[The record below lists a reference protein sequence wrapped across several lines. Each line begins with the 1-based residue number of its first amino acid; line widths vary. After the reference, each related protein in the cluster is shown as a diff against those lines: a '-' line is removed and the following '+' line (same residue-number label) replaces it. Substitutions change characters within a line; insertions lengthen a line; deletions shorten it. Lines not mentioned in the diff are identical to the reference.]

1 MAAVFVP
8 HSPRSSLNMSTR
20 RPLANVPNAT
30 NSPHR
35 SGLVPAKR
43 PRPTN
48 PQIEIPYGQPPP
60 KKQVVDG
67 QDPDSRSPTRFRSAA
82 YQNTDNKLFSRRANN
97 GQPSAFE
104 RRLVAARDKERQ
116 TQLKGAR
123 TERPS
128 AETLDSIRQW
138 QRHYR
143 KAFPQFVF
151 YFDSVPVD
159 VRGKCARQVIALG
172 AREEKFF
179 SRLVTHV
186 VTSRPIPPENE
197 THNATEFN
205 GEAAEQTTADGS
217 LQTVNP
223 SLLEKCADSHLH
235 MSLKND
241 GRRDQKVDILHRARQ
256 MGMKIWA
263 IEKLQRMITTI
274 NDGEIGGHNGHTTRN
289 NNVAGGH
296 TRARGDNDLS
306 QVLQNELMNG
316 PSDRNPLSVLKELVM
331 FKGPFI
337 YVHDMDE
344 KTRPVMMREYPKVA
358 RRQDG
363 IWPQF
368 RSAPPG
374 KCPFID
380 EPPTKKELDRQRA
393 RQRERERERIGAA
406 KPAPVQEVPEA
417 KLNAP
422 EAARKTVDYEVG
434 GNALEFDQ
442 GEEPCF
448 EKQPETQE
456 MPPAKPLSPKPTE
469 ESFVPPQLHRTGPF
483 FHGREPAASGVQPSN
498 ITSAIRSQ
506 MVSSTAAAP
515 GAKAGVS
522 KEVHELKRKVLE
534 KGNGGFIGGAAPPLY
549 HGGADGAA
557 TAKPKTQDDRIGK
570 MQPPEKVGNL
580 IEEDTTHA
588 EGTGALKRRANS
600 RKEIAIPKKKE
611 KRRDPK
617 PGYCENCRDKFDD
630 FEEHVMT
637 RKHRRFA
644 LNKANW
650 AELDSLLFQLDRPLK
665 DEPPKDDSYYILSD
679 HSL

>member
-8 HSPRSSLNMSTR
+8 PSPRSTLNMSTR

-43 PRPTN
+43 LRPTST
-48 PQIEIPYGQPPP
+48 QIDIPYGQPPP

-67 QDPDSRSPTRFRSAA
+67 QEADARSPTRTRASV
-82 YQNTDNKLFSRRANN
+82 YQNTDSKLFLRRTNN
-97 GQPSAFE
+97 AQPSAFE
-104 RRLVAARDKERQ
+104 RKLVAARDKERQ
-116 TQLKGAR
+116 AQMKGTR
-123 TERPS
+123 HERPS

-151 YFDSVPVD
+151 YFDSIPED
-159 VRGKCARQVIALG
+159 VRSKCSRQVLALG

-186 VTSRPIPPENE
+186 VTSRPIPPENDAS
-197 THNATEFN
+197 NAPQYN
-205 GEAAEQTTADGS
+205 GEAADQAPVDGT

-223 SLLEKCADSHLH
+223 SLLEKSADTHLH

-241 GRRDQKVDILHRARQ
+241 ARREQKGMDVLHRARQ
-256 MGMKIWA
+256 MSMKIWA
-263 IEKLQRMITTI
+263 IEKLQRMIAAI
-274 NDGEIGGHNGHTTRN
+274 NDSDVGGHDSHTTRN
-289 NNVAGGH
+289 SNVAGGL
-296 TRARGDNDLS
+296 TRARGENDLS
-306 QVLQNELMNG
+306 QVLQNELLNG

-344 KTRPVMMREYPKVA
+344 KTRPVMVREYPRVTK
-358 RRQDG
+358 RQDG

-368 RSAPPG
+368 RSARLG
-374 KCPFID
+374 KCPFIE
-380 EPPTKKELDRQRA
+380 EPPTKKELDQRRA
-393 RQRERERERIGAA
+393 RQRERERKALS
-406 KPAPVQEVPEA
+406 KPAPVQEVPDA

-422 EAARKTVDYEVG
+422 EPDRRIIKYDSEDKTPELD
-434 GNALEFDQ
+434 
-442 GEEPCF
+442 
-448 EKQPETQE
+448 QPEE
-456 MPPAKPLSPKPTE
+456 VPLEKPIEIQDSQSTKQLSPRKSS
-469 ESFVPPQLHRTGPF
+469 ESFVPPPLHRKGPF

-534 KGNGGFIGGAAPPLY
+534 KGNGGLAAGTIPQPQ
-549 HGGADGAA
+549 HAVDGAA
-557 TAKPKTQDDRIGK
+557 SLRMKAQENRLGK
-570 MQPPEKVGNL
+570 MRPPEKVINVPEDITIKWEGN
-580 IEEDTTHA
+580 
-588 EGTGALKRRANS
+588 GGLKRRAS
-600 RKEIAIPKKKE
+600 DQKTIIIPKKKE
-611 KRRDPK
+611 RRRDPK

-630 FEEHVMT
+630 FEEHIVT

-644 LNKANW
+644 TNRANW
-650 AELDSLLFQLDRPLK
+650 AELDSLLVQLARPVK
-665 DEPPKDDSYYILSD
+665 DEALG
-679 HSL
+679 L

>member
-1 MAAVFVP
+1 
-8 HSPRSSLNMSTR
+8 MSTR

-43 PRPTN
+43 LRPTST
-48 PQIEIPYGQPPP
+48 QIDIPYGQPPP

-67 QDPDSRSPTRFRSAA
+67 QEADARSPTRTRASV
-82 YQNTDNKLFSRRANN
+82 YQNTDSKLFLRRTNN
-97 GQPSAFE
+97 AQPSAFE
-104 RRLVAARDKERQ
+104 RKLVAARDKERQ
-116 TQLKGAR
+116 AQMKGTR
-123 TERPS
+123 HERPS

-151 YFDSVPVD
+151 YFDSIPED
-159 VRGKCARQVIALG
+159 VRSKCSRQVLALG
-172 AREEKFF
+172 ANDA
-179 SRLVTHV
+179 TNA
-186 VTSRPIPPENE
+186 PEY
-197 THNATEFN
+197 N
-205 GEAAEQTTADGS
+205 GEAADQAPVDGS

-223 SLLEKCADSHLH
+223 SLLEKSADTHLH

-241 GRRDQKVDILHRARQ
+241 ARREQKGMDVLHRARQ

-263 IEKLQRMITTI
+263 IEKLQRMIAAI
-274 NDGEIGGHNGHTTRN
+274 NDGDVGGHDSHSTRN
-289 NNVAGGH
+289 SNATGGL
-296 TRARGDNDLS
+296 TRARGENDLS
-306 QVLQNELMNG
+306 QVLQNELLNG

-344 KTRPVMMREYPKVA
+344 KTRPVMVREYPRVTK
-358 RRQDG
+358 RQDG

-368 RSAPPG
+368 RSARLG
-374 KCPFID
+374 KCPFIE
-380 EPPTKKELDRQRA
+380 EPPTKKELDQRRA
-393 RQRERERERIGAA
+393 RQRERERKALS
-406 KPAPVQEVPEA
+406 KPAPVQEVPDV

-422 EAARKTVDYEVG
+422 ETDRKIIKYDSEDKTPELD
-434 GNALEFDQ
+434 
-442 GEEPCF
+442 
-448 EKQPETQE
+448 QPEEVPLEKPIEMQDTQST
-456 MPPAKPLSPKPTE
+456 KQLSPRKSS
-469 ESFVPPQLHRTGPF
+469 ESFVPPPLNRKGSF

-534 KGNGGFIGGAAPPLY
+534 KGNGGLTAGTMPQPQHAI
-549 HGGADGAA
+549 DGAA
-557 TAKPKTQDDRIGK
+557 SLRMKAQENRLGK
-570 MQPPEKVGNL
+570 MQPPEKVINVPEEITVNWEGN
-580 IEEDTTHA
+580 
-588 EGTGALKRRANS
+588 GALKRRAS
-600 RKEIAIPKKKE
+600 DRKAIIIPKKKE
-611 KRRDPK
+611 RRRDPK

-630 FEEHVMT
+630 FEEHIVT

-644 LNKANW
+644 TNRANW
-650 AELDSLLFQLDRPLK
+650 AELDALLVQLARPVK
-665 DEPPKDDSYYILSD
+665 DEALG
-679 HSL
+679 L